1 MVTIPK
7 KIKVKWNNG
16 MEEEILNQT
25 YDSSRLCE
33 ACDQKGAYFVNEDPI
48 VGLCFTHILKQYGKD
63 NVEVI

>member
-7 KIKVKWNNG
+7 KIKVKWHNG
-16 MEEEILNQT
+16 MEDTVLNET
-25 YDSSRLCE
+25 YDPSGLCDI
-33 ACDQKGAYFVNEDPI
+33 CDNKGAFFVNETPI